1 MLTNQYPN
9 NNYLFHLPSKDL
21 NLVQACCHSPQI
33 LTKFVLFHSFTSIP
47 FLFRS
52 FSFLHSGEYKKKK
65 PKEHEQLFIGNQY
78 NRNQFSPIGLFR
90 KVPKERGH
98 LRTVQKLG
106 PFVRHFDGPN
116 GINTQLKEM
125 LDMRGF
131 KAGSDVVVMVI
142 NEGEI
147 DLFLNFVCS
156 CHLHNITTSNV
167 LVFAGSKE
175 IITMIESTGAMGIYH
190 EGYSSV
196 SKKASTDYLD
206 RPFVD
211 MMWYK
216 AFSVYLVLRL
226 KINVLFQDVDL
237 VWFRD
242 PFPVFHNW
250 TGRDGIPL
258 HPPNKV
264 IHNNNNDYNDN
275 NTITTLTLMQ
285 GILRD

>member
-1 MLTNQYPN
+1 ML
-9 NNYLFHLPSKDL
+9 
-21 NLVQACCHSPQI
+21 
-33 LTKFVLFHSFTSIP
+33 FV
-47 FLFRS
+47 
-52 FSFLHSGEYKKKK
+52 
-65 PKEHEQLFIGNQY
+65 GNQY

-125 LDMRGF
+125 LDVRGF

-175 IITMIESTGAMGIYH
+175 IIMMIESTGAMGIYH
-190 EGYSSV
+190 EGEFDSRLSHIRYIPFDSRFPIY
-196 SKKASTDYLD
+196 AYLT
-206 RPFVD
+206 R
-211 MMWYK
+211 
-216 AFSVYLVLRL
+216 AHLN
-226 KINVLFQDVDL
+226 I
-237 VWFRD
+237 
-242 PFPVFHNW
+242 
-250 TGRDGIPL
+250 
-258 HPPNKV
+258 
-264 IHNNNNDYNDN
+264 
-275 NTITTLTLMQ
+275 
-285 GILRD
+285 

>member
-1 MLTNQYPN
+1 M
-9 NNYLFHLPSKDL
+9 F
-21 NLVQACCHSPQI
+21 NLAVQ
-33 LTKFVLFHSFTSIP
+33 TKFFHSFI
-47 FLFRS
+47 FLFFLRS
-52 FSFLHSGEYKKKK
+52 CFHSFISSGEYKKKK

-125 LDMRGF
+125 LEGRGF
-131 KAGSDVVVMVI
+131 KAGSDVVAMVI

-156 CHLHNITTSNV
+156 CHLHNITTSNI

-216 AFSVYLVLRL
+216 AFSVYLVLQL

-258 HPPNKV
+258 RPPNKV
-264 IHNNNNDYNDN
+264 ID
-275 NTITTLTLMQ
+275 
-285 GILRD
+285 

>member
-1 MLTNQYPN
+1 
-9 NNYLFHLPSKDL
+9 
-21 NLVQACCHSPQI
+21 
-33 LTKFVLFHSFTSIP
+33 
-47 FLFRS
+47 
-52 FSFLHSGEYKKKK
+52 
-65 PKEHEQLFIGNQY
+65 
-78 NRNQFSPIGLFR
+78 LFR

-125 LDMRGF
+125 LEGRGF

-216 AFSVYLVLRL
+216 AFSVYLVLQL

-258 HPPNKV
+258 RPPNKV
-264 IHNNNNDYNDN
+264 I
-275 NTITTLTLMQ
+275 
-285 GILRD
+285 LRDITIIEHYHSHARHPLGVPSCYVFFMSCHDILLITPFFMCSITVSFLSNSCPYVISLSYLCIPAD